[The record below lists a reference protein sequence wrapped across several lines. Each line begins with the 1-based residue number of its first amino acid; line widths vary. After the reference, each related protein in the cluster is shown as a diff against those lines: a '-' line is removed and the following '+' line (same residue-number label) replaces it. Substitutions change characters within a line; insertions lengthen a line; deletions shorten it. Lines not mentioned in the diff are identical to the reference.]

1 VRINRG
7 AACLLVLATLST
19 GVSSAAPSA
28 EASVQVTAASALDR
42 ALAEQFARSP
52 AVPGIVA
59 RVDAPGLR
67 WERAVGK
74 ADRAAGTPLSVGN
87 TFRIA
92 SVTKTFTAAA
102 VLTLVDQRRVTL
114 DAAVARYLPPPY
126 LDLLHRGGYDPDRIT
141 VRMLLNHTSG
151 LYDYATDDGYVE
163 TALAN
168 LQRHWTPVEQI
179 AWAMDHGSPYG
190 APGARFHYSDTGY
203 VLLARIVESVTGR
216 RQAAAYRRLL
226 RYDRLGLIATWFE
239 ALEPAPGTAGA
250 RAHQYYVDATAD
262 LDLDTYTADPSF
274 DLYGGGG
281 LVSSVAD
288 LNRFYRA
295 LLDGRVLSR
304 AALRTMLT
312 LVPTGNDD
320 AVGMGIFLRRIEGIT
335 CWWHNGFW
343 GSVVL
348 YCPQRRLAV
357 AVTVNAFTADR
368 VTPSA
373 LADAVALVTAASTLL
388 AHHSR
393 ETYIARARRT
403 RSPATNNDARS
414 SPTTPSPASN

>member
-7 AACLLVLATLST
+7 AACLLVIAVLST
-19 GVSSAAPSA
+19 GVLGAPGA
-28 EASVQVTAASALDR
+28 AASGQGTVMPALDSV
-42 ALAEQFARSP
+42 LAEQFARSP
-52 AVPGIVA
+52 AVPGIAA
-59 RVDAPGLR
+59 RVDAPGLH
-67 WERAVGK
+67 WARAVGK
-74 ADRAAGTPLSVGN
+74 ADRATGTPLSAGN

-126 LDLLHRGGYDPDRIT
+126 LDLLRRGGYDPDLIT

-151 LYDYATDDGYVE
+151 LYDYATDDGYRE
-163 TALAN
+163 TALTD
-168 LQRHWTPVEQI
+168 LQRHWLPIEQI
-179 AWAMDHGSPYG
+179 RWAMDHGSPYG
-190 APGARFHYSDTGY
+190 TPGALFHYSDTGY
-203 VLLARIVESVTGR
+203 VLLARIVESVTGSP
-216 RQAAAYRRLL
+216 QAAAYRRLL
-226 RYDRLGLIATWFE
+226 HYDRLGLTATWFE
-239 ALEPAPGTAGA
+239 TLEPAPGPARA
-250 RAHQYYVDATAD
+250 RAHQYYVDAAAG
-262 LDLDTYTADPSF
+262 LDLDAYTADPSF

-288 LNRFYRA
+288 LNRFYQA

-312 LVPTGNDD
+312 LVPTANGDG
-320 AVGMGIFLRRIEGIT
+320 AGMGIFPRRIEGIT

-343 GSVVL
+343 GSAVL

-368 VTPSA
+368 TTPSA
-373 LADAVALVTAASTLL
+373 LADAVALATAASKS
-388 AHHSR
+388 AASR
-393 ETYIARARRT
+393 AVAV
-403 RSPATNNDARS
+403 
-414 SPTTPSPASN
+414 PSP